1 MWYCASF
8 FLQLLLAQ
16 KRHSWSLRVRDV
28 PLPSEYCH
36 KSSDSACVTAG
47 HETAIACHSYDCTA
61 GCGIDSRGRCAVV
74 QACPVSPRVIWRNVA
89 AQHVASHVLG
99 VPPTV
104 PWLEWLLDHYAR
116 TCWGLPAALHVAVD
130 LALIFHARI
139 WAQLLHLRSS
149 EWTSEPRAK
158 SL

>member
-1 MWYCASF
+1 MF
-8 FLQLLLAQ
+8 RFLLNTVTKAAILHVSLQCM
-16 KRHSWSLRVRDV
+16 KRQLRVTAMIALLDAALTPEIAARSV
-28 PLPSEYCH
+28 P
-36 KSSDSACVTAG
+36 V
-47 HETAIACHSYDCTA
+47 
-61 GCGIDSRGRCAVV
+61 
-74 QACPVSPRVIWRNVA
+74 CPISPRVIWRNVT
-89 AQHVASHVLG
+89 AQHVVSHVVG

-104 PWLEWLLDHYAR
+104 PWSAWLLDHYAR

-149 EWTSEPRAK
+149 EWTSEPTAK